1 MNGMLKEIK
10 SRRRTYLMILALT
23 LASSVSRICLAQ
35 GSGETL
41 TPNGIVTNGQLEY
54 RKYCVVCHGV
64 NGKGD
69 GPYASELK
77 TPPGDLTVLAKNN
90 HGKFP
95 SKHVF
100 NVISGQE
107 LVAAHGTRDMP
118 IFSLEFARPN
128 EAELG
133 AGGPAIRS
141 QHRINQEINTIVR
154 YVESIQQ
161 K

>member
-1 MNGMLKEIK
+1 MYQWISITTLPLSHSNGDCQLYIWCEAF
-10 SRRRTYLMILALT
+10 RERERT
-23 LASSVSRICLAQ
+23 RHN
-35 GSGETL
+35 
-41 TPNGIVTNGQLEY
+41 PRLE
-54 RKYCVVCHGV
+54 V
-64 NGKGD
+64 
-69 GPYASELK
+69 ELLYEA
-77 TPPGDLTVLAKNN
+77 PFDEEVGLNFQSPL
-90 HGKFP
+90 
-95 SKHVF
+95 
-100 NVISGQE
+100 ISGQE